1 MGLRNVAAPPP
12 PMSIVNKPSPQEFRD
27 ERTPPDRPNLLRR
40 GSSLL
45 PWAIRRG
52 LIEERCCSF
61 PLPGPAVESTRP
73 VRRRN
78 SPEST
83 GTAWGGPIDA
93 TDFRRDPPCRLRT
106 LGAPGPHPRRR
117 LRRLACGRE
126 GAELPAQLPD
136 DRRIRARRSRA
147 PGAQGRP
154 GSPLPIL
161 RADAR
166 RGGFRRAAAGRPGPR
181 VPAVGRRSAT
191 IVSATRASRS
201 RTSSAG
207 SGRTSRATGRRGRTA
222 PTLTA
227 VRCSRLPPSS
237 RWSPARS

>member
-1 MGLRNVAAPPP
+1 
-12 PMSIVNKPSPQEFRD
+12 MSGPRPTA
-27 ERTPPDRPNLLRR
+27 RTSCAR

-52 LIEERCCSF
+52 LIEGRCCSF

-106 LGAPGPHPRRR
+106 LGSPGPHPRRR

-181 VPAVGRRSAT
+181 VPAVGRGLRRLSARLRESLEDEFRRFWADLQSDGT
-191 IVSATRASRS
+191 P
-201 RTSSAG
+201 G
-207 SGRTSRATGRRGRTA
+207 SDGADPHGR
-222 PTLTA
+222 PLF
-227 VRCSRLPPSS
+227 
-237 RWSPARS
+237 SPAAFKSLVAGGS